1 MAEERL
7 QKLLAR
13 AGIAS
18 RRAAERLILAGRVSV
33 DGRIVRELGVRADP
47 RRARVEVDGRRIVPE
62 PLVYLVLNKPR
73 GVVSTLSDPE
83 GRTTVRDLLRD
94 VGVRVVPVGRLDY
107 HTSGALLFTNDGEF
121 ASRLQHPR
129 GGVPKEYVAKV
140 RGVVDEAGLARLQ
153 QSITI
158 EGRATRP
165 AEVRILRVED
175 SKTWLAITLREGR
188 NRQVRRLGEA
198 AGYPVLRLSR
208 TAHAGITTEGL
219 RPGQWRYLTRDEL
232 VALKK
237 AYGVPQR
244 VRSAT
249 IPEPEGHAPT
259 KPRPKVRP
267 ARAASAKPAT
277 GLRRAKGAPTQSK
290 SVRRKVS
297 PGDGRALAG
306 RRGT

>member
-1 MAEERL
+1 
-7 QKLLAR
+7 
-13 AGIAS
+13 
-18 RRAAERLILAGRVSV
+18 
-33 DGRIVRELGVRADP
+33 
-47 RRARVEVDGRRIVPE
+47 
-62 PLVYLVLNKPR
+62 YLVLNKPR

-129 GGVPKEYVAKV
+129 GGVPKESVAKG

-188 NRQVRRLGEA
+188 NRKVRRLGEA

-232 VALKK
+232 VDLKK
-237 AYGVPQR
+237 AYGVPHR
-244 VRSAT
+244 VRAATSA
-249 IPEPEGHAPT
+249 EPEGRAPAKARREQAAPT
-259 KPRPKVRP
+259 TA
-267 ARAASAKPAT
+267 ARGP
-277 GLRRAKGAPTQSK
+277 RRAKATP
-290 SVRRKVS
+290 
-297 PGDGRALAG
+297 
-306 RRGT
+306 